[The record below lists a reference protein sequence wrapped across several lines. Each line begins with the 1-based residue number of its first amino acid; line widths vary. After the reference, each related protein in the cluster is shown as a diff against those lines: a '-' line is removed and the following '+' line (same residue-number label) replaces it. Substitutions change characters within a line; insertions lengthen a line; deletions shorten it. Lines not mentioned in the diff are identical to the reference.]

1 MTNNRNFKALV
12 LGVDDRSA
20 LTVMRSL
27 GRKGVEVHQGK
38 DVQHSV
44 CTDSRYVRKVIDFPN
59 AGREPEKW
67 LEKLVAVLRQT
78 RYDLVIPT
86 ADNYLVLAIKN
97 REKLAPLAKFAIP
110 DDNGFIYTYKK
121 SKTLELAQR
130 LGVPCPKTREINRMD
145 EIPSIVDEFTL
156 PVIIKPVS
164 SKVWQKSV
172 RHHLDVELAT
182 DRAALEKKLSRLL
195 EICPVLIQSFH
206 PGVGVGQ
213 EFLMHDGKLVA
224 AFQHERVHEPLGGGG
239 SSYRKSVPL
248 DEDLLKHSLNM
259 LRELRWTGVAMVEYK
274 QNKITGE
281 SVLME
286 INGRF
291 WGSLPLA
298 AAAGVDFPGLLFD
311 MFVEDKASENV
322 TYRKNLFCRNP
333 VKDLDWLKENIRADK
348 KDPFNITVPL
358 PKLAAEF
365 KNVLLLRE
373 RLDTIVWDDP
383 KPGIKQLAA
392 YFAENF
398 RGARDKLNRL
408 SIHLNYRYNPLARQ
422 NANRRLQKLLEK
434 NPTIAFICKGNICR
448 SPFADIYFRSL
459 ISDTKNQRI
468 NMDSFGLIE
477 RVNRQSP
484 EVAIEAAKQ
493 FGIDMTGH
501 RSKLLTQEVVDQS
514 GLLFIMDYE
523 LFKRVKLQF
532 PRAKRKL
539 FFLGVLQKDNAA
551 PVEILDPYGS
561 NLKNFQKTFSQITQ
575 SIDNLA
581 TLAEPNIINN
591 NRSLQTSAKQ
601 ARQQQKRGELG

>member
-1 MTNNRNFKALV
+1 MANNKKHKALI

-27 GRKGVEVHQGK
+27 GRKGIEVHQGK
-38 DVQHSV
+38 DVRHSV
-44 CTDSRYVRKVIDFPN
+44 CTDSRFVKNVIDFPN
-59 AGREPEKW
+59 AGSEPERW
-67 LEKLVAVLRQT
+67 LGKLTEVLQQAH
-78 RYDLVIPT
+78 YDLVIPT
-86 ADNYLVLAIKN
+86 ADNYLVLAVKN
-97 REKLAPLAKFAIP
+97 RGKLAKLATFAIP

-130 LGVPCPKTREINRMD
+130 LNVPCPKTREISRMD
-145 EIPSIVDEFTL
+145 EIPSIFDEFNL

-164 SKVWQKSV
+164 SKVWQKDV
-172 RHHLDVELAT
+172 RHHLDVELAI
-182 DRAALEKKLSRLL
+182 DRTALEKKLSRLL

-213 EFLMHDGKLVA
+213 EFLMRDGELVA

-248 DEDLLKHSLNM
+248 DQKLLKHSLNM

-274 QNKITGE
+274 QNKATGE

-298 AAAGVDFPGLLFD
+298 VAAGVDFPGLLFD
-311 MFVEDKASENV
+311 MLVKNKIPENV
-322 TYRKNLFCRNP
+322 NYRKNVFCRNP

-398 RGARDKLNRL
+398 RGAWDKLSRL
-408 SIHLNYRYNPLARQ
+408 SIQLNYRYNPMARQ
-422 NANRRLQKLLEK
+422 SANRRLRKQLKK

-459 ISDTKNQRI
+459 INNAKEQRI

-493 FGIDMTGH
+493 FGIDMSGH
-501 RSKLLTQEVVDQS
+501 RSKLLTDEVVEQS
-514 GLLFIMDYE
+514 GVLFIMDYE
-523 LFKRVKLQF
+523 LFKRVKSQF
-532 PRAKRKL
+532 PHAKHKL
-539 FFLGVLQKDNAA
+539 FFLGILQKDNTA

-561 NLKNFQKTFSQITQ
+561 NLKNFQKTFSQITK

-581 TLAEPNIINN
+581 TLAESSVINN
-591 NRSLQTSAKQ
+591 NKLNSFPNQKLQP
-601 ARQQQKRGELG
+601 QKRGELG

>member
-44 CTDSRYVRKVIDFPN
+44 CTDSRFVQKVIDFPN

-110 DDNGFIYTYKK
+110 DDNGFIFTYKK

-213 EFLMHDGKLVA
+213 EFLMRDGEMIA

-248 DEDLLKHSLNM
+248 DDDLLKHSMNM
-259 LRELRWTGVAMVEYK
+259 LRELHWTGVAMVEYK
-274 QNKITGE
+274 QNKTAGD

-298 AAAGVDFPGLLFD
+298 VAAGVDFPGLLFD
-311 MFVEDKASENV
+311 MLVEDKTPENV

-348 KDPFNITVPL
+348 SDPFSMTVPL
-358 PKLAAEF
+358 PKVAAEL
-365 KNVLLLRE
+365 KNVLLFRE
-373 RLDTIVWDDP
+373 RLDTIGWDDP
-383 KPGIKQLAA
+383 KPGVKQLAA
-392 YFAENF
+392 YIAENF
-398 RGARDKLNRL
+398 RGAWDKLHRL
-408 SIHLNYRYNPLARQ
+408 FIQLNYRYNPLARQ
-422 NANRRLQKLLEK
+422 NANRRLQKLLKK

-459 ISDTKNQRI
+459 IHGDKNQRI
-468 NMDSFGLIE
+468 TMDSFGLIE

-484 EVAIEAAKQ
+484 DLAIEAAKQ
-493 FGIDMTGH
+493 FDIDMAGH
-501 RSKLLTQEVVDQS
+501 RSKLLTAEVVAQS
-514 GLLFIMDYE
+514 GVLFIMDYE
-523 LFKRVKLQF
+523 LFKRVRSEF
-532 PRAKRKL
+532 PLAKQKL
-539 FFLGVLQKDNAA
+539 FFLGVLQNNNAA

-561 NLKNFQKTFSQITQ
+561 NLKNFQKTFSQITK

-581 TLAEPNIINN
+581 TLTDSVVHNN
-591 NRSLQTSAKQ
+591 NNSLKTSVKQ
-601 ARQQQKRGELG
+601 NLQPKKRG

>member
-1 MTNNRNFKALV
+1 MTNNKIFKALI

-38 DVQHSV
+38 DVRHSV
-44 CTDSRYVRKVIDFPN
+44 CTDSRFVRKVIDFPN

-67 LEKLVAVLRQT
+67 LEKLIETLRQT

-86 ADNYLVLAIKN
+86 ADNYLVLAVKN

-121 SKTLELAQR
+121 SKTLELARR
-130 LGVPCPKTREINRMD
+130 LGVPCPKTREISRMD
-145 EIPSIVDEFTL
+145 EIPSIVAEFKL

-164 SKVWQKSV
+164 SKVWQKNV

-213 EFLMHDGKLVA
+213 EFLMRDGELVA

-239 SSYRKSVPL
+239 SSYRKSAPL
-248 DEDLLKHSLNM
+248 DEDLLNHSLNM

-274 QNKITGE
+274 RNKATGN

-298 AAAGVDFPGLLFD
+298 VAAGVDFPGLLFD
-311 MFVEDKASENV
+311 MLVEDKTPENV
-322 TYRKNLFCRNP
+322 TYRENLFCRNP
-333 VKDLDWLKENIRADK
+333 GKDLDWLKEDIRADK
-348 KDPFNITVPL
+348 NDPFNITVPL
-358 PKLAAEF
+358 PKLAAEVI
-365 KNVLLLRE
+365 NALLFRE
-373 RLDTIVWDDP
+373 RLDTITLDDP
-383 KPGIKQLAA
+383 KPGVKQLSA
-392 YFAENF
+392 YIAENF
-398 RGARDKLNRL
+398 RGARDKLHRL
-408 SIHLNYRYNPLARQ
+408 FIRLNYRYNPLARQ
-422 NANRRLQKLLEK
+422 KANRRLQKMLDK
-434 NPTIAFICKGNICR
+434 NPTIAFVCKGNICR
-448 SPFADIYFRSL
+448 SPFADIYFRERVNDAQNPR
-459 ISDTKNQRI
+459 ISV
-468 NMDSFGLIE
+468 DSYGLIE
-477 RVNRQSP
+477 RINRQSP
-484 EVAIEAAKQ
+484 DVAIAAAKH
-493 FGIDMTGH
+493 FGIDMTAH
-501 RSKLLTQEVVDQS
+501 RSKLLTDDGV
-514 GLLFIMDYE
+514 LFIMDFE
-523 LFKRVKLQF
+523 LFKRVKSQF
-532 PRAKRKL
+532 PRAEHKL
-539 FFLGVLQKDNAA
+539 FFLGVLQNDSAA

-561 NLKNFQKTFSQITQ
+561 SLKNFQKTFSQITQ

-581 TLAEPNIINN
+581 RLTNSVIINN
-591 NRSLQTSAKQ
+591 NRSLQTPVKQ
-601 ARQQQKRGELG
+601 IKHPQKRGERG